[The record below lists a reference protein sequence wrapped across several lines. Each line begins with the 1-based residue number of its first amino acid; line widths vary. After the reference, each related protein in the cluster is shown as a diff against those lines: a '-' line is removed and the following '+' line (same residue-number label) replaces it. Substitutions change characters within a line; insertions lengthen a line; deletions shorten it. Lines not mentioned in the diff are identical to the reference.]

1 MRKLL
6 ALFMVFGLLACGLGV
21 YTSHAF
27 TSSDY
32 YRALNPIFNSVTG
45 QDITPALVKEVWSMN
60 VSGNLP
66 AVGKFSYSLSDLIDQ
81 GVNIPGYGNVSLSG
95 LLGQDLNLAQRT
107 WAKIVVAGYGWSHEL
122 MLYGGIVAAVM
133 AFLLIGTHRP
143 KQHRKK

>member
-45 QDITPALVKEVWSMN
+45 QDITPALVKEVWRIN

-66 AVGKFSYSLSDLIDQ
+66 AVGKFSYSLSDLIDK

-95 LLGQDLNLAQRT
+95 LLGQDLNLVQRT

-122 MLYGGIVAAVM
+122 MLYGGIAAAVM